1 MFPDHLTIPRPA
13 SSLSSS
19 RPISRASQRPA
30 SRFSQYTITRQARV
44 TPSLKLLIKQVTR
57 LDEEHSPDDFQDAL
71 VIAVKRIDQLIQS
84 SPADAS
90 QVDAQINGHVEKA
103 RINVQNVLADTLQ
116 KAYSKLR
123 EYKDPS
129 ISAVSASTNMS
140 AIVEFLVSIIML
152 SPFVRH

>member
-1 MFPDHLTIPRPA
+1 MSSDHLTIPRPV

-30 SRFSQYTITRQARV
+30 SRFSQYSITRQARI
-44 TPSLKLLIKQVTR
+44 TPGLKLLIKQVTR
-57 LDEEHSPDDFQDAL
+57 LDEEQSPDDFQDAL

-90 QVDAQINGHVEKA
+90 QVDAQINGRVEKA
-103 RINVQNVLADTLQ
+103 CINVQNILADTLQ
-116 KAYSKLR
+116 KTYSKLR

-129 ISAVSASTNMS
+129 FSAVITSTTMF

-152 SPFVRH
+152 SPFIRH